1 MGLQPIFKR
10 LNCFQLEQNRKRH
23 RNVDA
28 DAWCKRALNWIYL
41 IYNYIKENSHTFF
54 LSLH

>member
-23 RNVDA
+23 RSVDA
-28 DAWCKRALNWIYL
+28 DVSCKRALNWIYL
-41 IYNYIKENSHTFF
+41 IYNYIKENSHTFS
-54 LSLH
+54 SLH